1 MNPVLEVKGLNK
13 AYGGVHAVQDV
24 SFNVAQGE
32 LRALIGP
39 NGAGKTTCFNLLNG
53 QLQADSGQVFF
64 QGREITGLPPR
75 KVWRLGLGRT
85 FQIAAPFASMRV
97 VENLQMA
104 LISHHGRLRQLWPR
118 ADRLYRDQALSL
130 LTQLG
135 LEEVA
140 ERTCGTLA
148 YGDLKRLELAVAL
161 AHDPVLLLMD
171 EPTAGMAP
179 EEREGL
185 MEQVVRLVQDRG
197 MSVLFTEHDMS
208 VVFGN
213 ADRILV
219 LDQGQVLADGTV
231 RQVQGNSAVQQVYLG
246 SLEVPMN
253 PDGQEEA

>member
-1 MNPVLEVKGLNK
+1 MSGVLEVNGLNK
-13 AYGGVHAVQDV
+13 AYGGVHAVQSV

-53 QLQADSGQVFF
+53 QLRADSGQVFF

-75 KVWRLGLGRT
+75 KVWRLGIGRT

-97 VENLQMA
+97 VENVQMA
-104 LISHHGRLRQLWPR
+104 LMSHNKRLRQLWPR

-130 LTQLG
+130 LAQLG
-135 LEEVA
+135 LEEMA
-140 ERTCGTLA
+140 ARTCGTLA
-148 YGDLKRLELAVAL
+148 YGDIKRLELAVAL

-185 MEQVVRLVQDRG
+185 MEQVVRLVRDKG
-197 MSVLFTEHDMS
+197 LSVLFTEHDMS
-208 VVFGN
+208 VVFAY

-219 LDQGQVLADGTV
+219 LDQGAVLADGTAA
-231 RQVQGNSAVQQVYLG
+231 QIQANPAVQRVYLG
-246 SLEVPMN
+246 NLTEPSRS
-253 PDGQEEA
+253 DGGDAS